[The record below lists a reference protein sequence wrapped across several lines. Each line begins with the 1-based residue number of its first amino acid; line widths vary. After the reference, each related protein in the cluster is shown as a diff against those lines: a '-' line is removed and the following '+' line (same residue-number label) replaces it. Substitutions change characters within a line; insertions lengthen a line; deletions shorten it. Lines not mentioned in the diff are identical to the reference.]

1 MDLYNEYAS
10 KVNYSS
16 AGKYSDSESIMLVLQ
31 YNIDLNDR
39 ICYYDSINGLARFIQ
54 QIRILTN
61 QSNESI
67 AIFLVNDTMDPKLL
81 EPSITYLKEIV
92 ETGVQLV
99 LRYRYTV
106 ADETVN
112 KFIELFPGE
121 KFVPENVHV
130 IKTPTKK
137 QVI

>member
-16 AGKYSDSESIMLVLQ
+16 AAKYSDLDSIVLVLQ
-31 YNIDLNDR
+31 HNIDLNDR
-39 ICYYDSINGLARFIQ
+39 ICYYDTNNGLVKFIQ

-61 QSNESI
+61 QSNDPI
-67 AIFLVNDTMDPKLL
+67 AIFLTNDTMDPKLL

-92 ETGVQLV
+92 ETGVTLV
-99 LRYRYTV
+99 LRYRYTI
-106 ADETVN
+106 ADEVVN

-121 KFVPENVHV
+121 KVIPENIQV
-130 IKTPTKK
+130 IKIQSKK